1 MTPAT
6 TKFTRSGLALAL
18 ALALG
23 ACADNTGLDSFS
35 DEILYDMAIV
45 AADATIEDVNSWA
58 QPMGFAR
65 GLSELR
71 GIPGMGGSGVPRG
84 MPGGHKGIGG
94 SLSGTR
100 EATFFDASGS
110 VQDAYDAETTAMIHF
125 VSEVGGDVSRDNWSA
140 TLARG
145 RDMTVTGL
153 AGTETHRTFN
163 GSGSEDVSRSRHTEE
178 GDRAYA
184 MSGSFTYAD
193 VVTPIPGSD
202 PKYPTSGTITRNM
215 TATRTGTDGSETRTV
230 AMMIT
235 FDGDETASI
244 TVNGET
250 MEIDLT
256 TREGRNPLRKKRG
269 GSGG

>member
-23 ACADNTGLDSFS
+23 ACADTTGLDSFS

-94 SLSGTR
+94 ALSGTR